1 MTYQL
6 KEPTRSLLVP
16 WAYMP
21 ASWGYREIKED
32 EMDEWNRRAFQD
44 LQLIVPDVVA
54 VSPLIKGSK
63 AVYAVNARMLT
74 EVTI

>member
-21 ASWGYREIKED
+21 ASWGYRGLTED
-32 EMDEWNRRAFQD
+32 EMDEWNKKAFRD
-44 LQLIVPDVVA
+44 LKMLVPDAVA
-54 VSPLIKGSK
+54 VRPIIKGSK
-63 AVYAVNARMLT
+63 AVYAVNSKMLK

>member
-1 MTYQL
+1 
-6 KEPTRSLLVP
+6 
-16 WAYMP
+16 
-21 ASWGYREIKED
+21 
-32 EMDEWNRRAFQD
+32 MDEWNRRAFQD

>member
-21 ASWGYREIKED
+21 VSWGYRALNED
-32 EMDEWNRRAFQD
+32 EMDDWNKKAFKD
-44 LQLIVPDVVA
+44 LQMIVPDVVA
-54 VSPLIKGSK
+54 VRPLIKGSK

-74 EVTI
+74 EVRI